1 MHILERNIL
10 SLEEEKVLKVET
22 LNQLFNA
29 SDISFW
35 FIWVLI
41 NFCSTG
47 YFFVP
52 IGEKESLDSC
62 LSSLMV
68 GFLDAAS
75 ARMFSE
81 ALCVLFLKLCLMMPS
96 LLQGTAERKHFHAAV
111 RGLPVS

>member
-10 SLEEEKVLKVET
+10 NLEEERILKVET
-22 LNQLFNA
+22 LNQLFSA

-52 IGEKESLDSC
+52 TGEKESLDSC

-68 GFLDAAS
+68 ALLDAAS
-75 ARMFSE
+75 TRMFLRHSV
-81 ALCVLFLKLCLMMPS
+81 CYF
-96 LLQGTAERKHFHAAV
+96 
-111 RGLPVS
+111 